1 MPQSQAFDVFLSY
14 NKTDEGW
21 TKKLKSALVSRNLRV
36 WLACD
41 EIGAGELFP
50 SAIEEGMLNSGAV
63 VLIVSPESLAS
74 KWVEQ
79 EYNSA
84 LTLSNKRGHELPIIP
99 VILRTAEL
107 PPFLESRMFVDFRDE
122 AGFEVGVNA
131 LAASIRAGVRGAGK
145 RIERVTFI
153 SSEYPPC
160 VFGGLG
166 IHVQKL
172 TAALAGLM
180 EVEVLLPNP
189 MPEGTLYEQP
199 PANVRPAVVPVT
211 AQYTDDPSS
220 WCRFALNAI
229 PRLLHTAESQWP
241 AIVHCHDWVTV
252 LAGIKCRWHA
262 NVPLVFHVHLPNRDP
277 LCASIENLALISAD
291 MVTVNSEFMSVELTD
306 RGLPIRKLRVV
317 KNGVDTDIFRP
328 SPDWP
333 ADDGYILFVGRL
345 VEQKGVEYLL
355 RAFSY
360 VHQKFPDVRL
370 KILGHGEFEA
380 WLERLAANLML
391 SSHVEFLKWVPHE
404 QTASL
409 YQRAR
414 LVVVPSVFE
423 PFGMVALEA
432 MACKRPVVASR
443 IGGLREIVQHGK
455 TGFLVHPKDH
465 LDLAQWM
472 MTLLSDAE
480 LRQKMGEASHA
491 AISAGGYTWPA
502 IAQSFYDLYVEARDG
517 FERRNMPT
525 DARRYMGQIVGQTS
539 ESNRWNWRQLLEN
552 LYTERVYL

>member
-1 MPQSQAFDVFLSY
+1 MPQNQAFDVFLSY
-14 NKTDEGW
+14 NKNDEAW
-21 TKKLKSALVSRNLRV
+21 TKRLKTALVSRALRV

-41 EIGAGELFP
+41 EIGPGELFP
-50 SAIEEGMLNSGAV
+50 SAIEQGMLNSGSVA
-63 VLIVSPESLAS
+63 LIVSPESLAS

-79 EYNSA
+79 EYNTA
-84 LTLSNKRGHELPIIP
+84 LTLSNKRGRDLPIIP
-99 VILRTAEL
+99 LILKTAEL
-107 PPFLESRMFVDFRDE
+107 PPFLESRQFVDFREDL
-122 AGFEVGVNA
+122 GFDVGA
-131 LAASIRAGVRGAGK
+131 DTLAAAIRAGVKSDAKHIPRA
-145 RIERVTFI
+145 TFI

-172 TAALAGLM
+172 TTALARFM
-180 EVEVLLPNP
+180 EIDVLLPNP

-199 PANVRPAVVPVT
+199 SGNVRPAVVPVT
-211 AQYTDDPSS
+211 ATYEDPSS

-229 PRLLHTAESQWP
+229 PRLLNMPKDRAP
-241 AIVHCHDWVTV
+241 AIIHCHDWVTV
-252 LAGIKCRWHA
+252 LAGIKCRWA
-262 NVPLVFHVHLPNRDP
+262 LKVPLIFHVHLPNRDP

-317 KNGVDTDIFRP
+317 KNGVDSEVFRP

-360 VHQKFPDVRL
+360 VHQKFPEVRL
-370 KILGHGEFEA
+370 KIIGHGEFAE
-380 WLERLAANLML
+380 WLERLSANLTL

-404 QTASL
+404 QLASL

-443 IGGLREIVQHGK
+443 IGGLKEIVQHGK

-472 MTLLSDAE
+472 MTLLADAD
-480 LRQKMGEASHA
+480 LRKTMGEASYA
-491 AISAGGYTWPA
+491 AVLAGGYTWPA
-502 IAQSFYDLYVEARDG
+502 IAQQFYDLYREAREG
-517 FERRNMPT
+517 FATRDMPP
-525 DARRYMGQIVGQTS
+525 DARKYMYEIVGQTP
-539 ESNRWNWRQLLEN
+539 ESQQWNWKQLLAD
-552 LYTERVYL
+552 LFPERVYL

>member
-1 MPQSQAFDVFLSY
+1 MPRNQAFDVFLSY
-14 NKTDEGW
+14 HKTDEAW
-21 TKKLKSALVSRNLRV
+21 TRRLKAALVSRTLSV

-41 EIGAGELFP
+41 EITPGDLFA
-50 SAIEEGMLNSGAV
+50 STIEDAMLHSGALALV
-63 VLIVSPESLAS
+63 VSPESLAS

-79 EYNSA
+79 EYNTA
-84 LTLSNKRGHELPIIP
+84 VTLSNKIGRDLRIIP
-99 VILRTAEL
+99 LILRTAEL
-107 PPFLESRMFVDFRDE
+107 PPFLESRMFVDFRDD
-122 AGFEVGVNA
+122 AGFAVAVDILSSAIRSGA
-131 LAASIRAGVRGAGK
+131 KSAAKHIQ
-145 RIERVTFI
+145 RVTFI

-172 TAALAGLM
+172 TAALARFM
-180 EVEVLLPNP
+180 EIDVLLPNP
-189 MPEGTLYEQP
+189 MPEETIYQRPSE
-199 PANVRPAVVPVT
+199 NVRPVLVPVT
-211 AQYTDDPSS
+211 ATYQDPAS

-229 PRLLHTAESQWP
+229 PRLVKPANGRAP
-241 AIVHCHDWVTV
+241 AIIHCHDWVTV
-252 LAGIKCRWHA
+252 LAGIKARWA
-262 NVPLVFHVHLPNRDP
+262 LNVPLLFHVHLPNRDP

-291 MVTVNSEFMSVELTD
+291 MVTVNSQFMSVELTD

-317 KNGVDTDIFRP
+317 KNGVDTDVFRP

-333 ADDGYILFVGRL
+333 TDDGYILFVGRL

-360 VHQKFPDVRL
+360 VHQKFPEVRL
-370 KILGHGEFEA
+370 KIIGHGEFDA
-380 WLERLAANLML
+380 WLERLSVNLTL
-391 SSHVEFLKWVPHE
+391 STHVEFLKWAAHE
-404 QTASL
+404 QLASL

-443 IGGLREIVQHGK
+443 IGGLKEIVQHGE

-472 MTLLSDAE
+472 MTLLSDAG
-480 LRQKMGEASHA
+480 LRNRMGEAGYA
-491 AISAGGYTWPA
+491 AVSSGGYTWPA
-502 IAQSFYDLYVEARDG
+502 IAQQFYDLYLEAREG
-517 FERRNMPT
+517 FEPRDMPS
-525 DARRYMGQIVGQTS
+525 DARRYMSQIVGQTA
-539 ESNRWNWRQLLEN
+539 EPQRWDWKVLLQD
-552 LYTERVYL
+552 LFPKTVYL